1 MERYARVL
9 IIIFFLCLINLGL
22 SIFVINKLNSK
33 SEVKPTPVATTVKPS
48 STPFGKTPTATDSAD
63 IKSDLT
69 LIKAEIRALREI
81 LGTTRSFEELSNLI
95 KTLNTNE
102 P

>member
-1 MERYARVL
+1 MDKYGRVL

-22 SIFVINKLNSK
+22 SIFVVLKLNSK
-33 SEVKPTPVATTVKPS
+33 SVQQSASINQQTVATLKPQPTVIAAAN
-48 STPFGKTPTATDSAD
+48 TAN
-63 IKSDLT
+63 IQSDLS

-81 LGTTRSFEELSNLI
+81 LGTTKSFEELSNLI
-95 KTLNTNE
+95 KSLNTNE